1 MSNLTFKEVKM
12 NEDKSNFEPKD
23 STDLEEVKNMSE
35 SEDLESTDSSVS
47 SVEESET
54 IDASEHSETSERSKT
69 KIEAEVETETN
80 SETEDESATEAEEPE
95 AESDSETESETKESK
110 DKAEEANE
118 ANSAEDTKSESEEKA
133 SSKTEKKPKV
143 KTGKNR
149 FATFASLV
157 AVALSGTALYY
168 AYNHPTTSIFHSSN
182 SASNNAATF
191 AEGSISEIANSVS
204 KSVVSIITNTST
216 TGSFFTGQVSQAA
229 GTGFII
235 SSDGYIAT
243 NKHVVANATK
253 IGVILD
259 DGSTYEDVEL
269 IGTDP
274 INDFAIIKIKDAKD
288 LTPIKIGDSKT
299 TNIGQQVVAIG
310 NALGTYQNSVTSGI
324 ISGKGRSLT
333 ASDSSRTTYETLSDM
348 IQTDTAIN
356 GGNSGGPLVNAAGEV
371 IGINT
376 AYASQGNNVGFAIP
390 INSVKGIMAG
400 VLKDGKFERAVL
412 GVRYQTITPLIAKEK
427 KLDVT
432 AGAYVKGS
440 NNASAVIKGSAG
452 DKAGIKDGDI
462 ITAVNGTKIGTAGS
476 LGSLIG
482 EYAVGDTVKLE
493 VYRDKKYIELNV
505 KLEAYDADSAKVTT
519 NKKSDDDDDE

>member
-1 MSNLTFKEVKM
+1 M

-23 STDLEEVKNMSE
+23 STDLEEVKNISE
-35 SEDLESTDSSVS
+35 SEDLESTDSSVNP
-47 SVEESET
+47 VEESEAT
-54 IDASEHSETSERSKT
+54 DTSEHSEASERSKNEF
-69 KIEAEVETETN
+69 EADAETETN
-80 SETEDESATEAEEPE
+80 SETEDESEAEDKS
-95 AESDSETESETKESK
+95 ESKTESKDELETESKDEVETADQNNS
-110 DKAEEANE
+110 DDDAKAEE
-118 ANSAEDTKSESEEKA
+118 STESKN
-133 SSKTEKKPKV
+133 EKKSQT
-143 KTGKNR
+143 KTSKNR

-168 AYNHPTTSIFHSSN
+168 AYNRPTTSIFHSSN

-274 INDFAIIKIKDAKD
+274 INDFDIIKIKNVKD

-348 IQTDTAIN
+348 IQTDAAIN

-493 VYRDKKYIELNV
+493 VYRDKKYIQLEV

-519 NKKSDDDDDE
+519 NKKSDDDEE

>member
-1 MSNLTFKEVKM
+1 M

-23 STDLEEVKNMSE
+23 STDLEEIKNISE
-35 SEDLESTDSSVS
+35 SEGLESTDSSVS

-54 IDASEHSETSERSKT
+54 TDTSEQSEASEQSKTEIEDEVKTETDSETEG
-69 KIEAEVETETN
+69 E
-80 SETEDESATEAEEPE
+80 SETEDKSE
-95 AESDSETESETKESK
+95 SETESKDELEAESK
-110 DKAEEANE
+110 DEVETTDQN
-118 ANSAEDTKSESEEKA
+118 NSADDA
-133 SSKTEKKPKV
+133 KTEESTESKNEKKSQT

-168 AYNHPTTSIFHSSN
+168 AYNRPTTSIFHSNN

-229 GTGFII
+229 GTGFIL

-274 INDFAIIKIKDAKD
+274 INDFAIVKIKDVKD

-348 IQTDTAIN
+348 IQTDAAIN

-462 ITAVNGTKIGTAGS
+462 VTAVNGTKIGTAGS

-493 VYRDKKYIELNV
+493 VYRDKKYVQLEV

-519 NKKSDDDDDE
+519 NKKSDDDEE

>member
-1 MSNLTFKEVKM
+1 M

-23 STDLEEVKNMSE
+23 STDLEEVKNMPE

-54 IDASEHSETSERSKT
+54 TDTSEQPETSERSKNEF
-69 KIEAEVETETN
+69 EADAETETN
-80 SETEDESATEAEEPE
+80 SKAEDESEAEDKSE
-95 AESDSETESETKESK
+95 SETESKDELEAESK
-110 DKAEEANE
+110 DEVDTTDQNNSIDDEKAEE
-118 ANSAEDTKSESEEKA
+118 STESK
-133 SSKTEKKPKV
+133 KEKKSQI

-168 AYNHPTTSIFHSSN
+168 AYNRPTTSIFHSSN

-229 GTGFII
+229 GTGFIL

-274 INDFAIIKIKDAKD
+274 INDFAIIKIKDIKD

-348 IQTDTAIN
+348 IQTDAAIN

-493 VYRDKKYIELNV
+493 VYRDKKYVQLDV

-519 NKKSDDDDDE
+519 NKKSDDDEE

>member
-1 MSNLTFKEVKM
+1 M

-54 IDASEHSETSERSKT
+54 TDTSEQPETSERSKNEF
-69 KIEAEVETETN
+69 EADAETETN
-80 SETEDESATEAEEPE
+80 SEVEDESEAEDKS
-95 AESDSETESETKESK
+95 ESKTEYKDELETESKDEVETADQNNSDDDAKAEDSTESK
-110 DKAEEANE
+110 NE
-118 ANSAEDTKSESEEKA
+118 KK
-133 SSKTEKKPKV
+133 SKT

-274 INDFAIIKIKDAKD
+274 INDFAIVKIKDVKN

-348 IQTDTAIN
+348 IQTDAAIN

-493 VYRDKKYIELNV
+493 VYRDKKYIELEV

-519 NKKSDDDDDE
+519 NKKSDDDEE

>member
-1 MSNLTFKEVKM
+1 M

-23 STDLEEVKNMSE
+23 STDLEEVKNISE
-35 SEDLESTDSSVS
+35 SEDLESTDSSVNP
-47 SVEESET
+47 VEESKAT
-54 IDASEHSETSERSKT
+54 DTSEHSEASERSKNET
-69 KIEAEVETETN
+69 EVETETD
-80 SETEDESATEAEEPE
+80 SETEDESETEDKSE
-95 AESDSETESETKESK
+95 SETESKDELEAESK
-110 DKAEEANE
+110 DEVENTDQNDSTDNVKAEE
-118 ANSAEDTKSESEEKA
+118 STESKN
-133 SSKTEKKPKV
+133 EKKSQA

-168 AYNHPTTSIFHSSN
+168 AYNRPTTSIFHSSN

-229 GTGFII
+229 GTGFIL

-274 INDFAIIKIKDAKD
+274 INDFAIVKIKDVKD

-348 IQTDTAIN
+348 IQTDAAIN

-493 VYRDKKYIELNV
+493 VYRDKKYVQLDV

-519 NKKSDDDDDE
+519 NKKSDDDEE

>member
-1 MSNLTFKEVKM
+1 M

-23 STDLEEVKNMSE
+23 STDLEEVKNISE
-35 SEDLESTDSSVS
+35 SEDLESTDSSVNP
-47 SVEESET
+47 VEESEAT
-54 IDASEHSETSERSKT
+54 DTSEHSEASERSKNEF
-69 KIEAEVETETN
+69 EADAETETN
-80 SETEDESATEAEEPE
+80 SETEDESEAEDKS
-95 AESDSETESETKESK
+95 ESKTESKDELETESKDEVETADQNNS
-110 DKAEEANE
+110 DDDAKAEE
-118 ANSAEDTKSESEEKA
+118 STESKN
-133 SSKTEKKPKV
+133 EKKSQT
-143 KTGKNR
+143 KTSKNR

-168 AYNHPTTSIFHSSN
+168 AYNRPTTSIFHSSN

-229 GTGFII
+229 GTGFIL

-274 INDFAIIKIKDAKD
+274 INDFAIIKIKDVKD

-348 IQTDTAIN
+348 IQTDAAIN

-493 VYRDKKYIELNV
+493 VYRDKKYIQLEV

-519 NKKSDDDDDE
+519 NKKSDDDEE

>member
-1 MSNLTFKEVKM
+1 M
-12 NEDKSNFEPKD
+12 NEDKSNFEPKG
-23 STDLEEVKNMSE
+23 STDLEEVKNMPE

-54 IDASEHSETSERSKT
+54 TDTSEQPETSERSKNEF
-69 KIEAEVETETN
+69 EADAETETN
-80 SETEDESATEAEEPE
+80 SEAEDESEAEDKS
-95 AESDSETESETKESK
+95 ESKTESKDELETESK
-110 DKAEEANE
+110 DEVDTTDQNNSIDDEKAEE
-118 ANSAEDTKSESEEKA
+118 STESK
-133 SSKTEKKPKV
+133 KEKKSQI

-168 AYNHPTTSIFHSSN
+168 AYNRPTTSIFHSSN

-274 INDFAIIKIKDAKD
+274 INDFAIIKIKDVKD

-348 IQTDTAIN
+348 IQTDAAIN

-493 VYRDKKYIELNV
+493 VHRDKKYIELQV

-519 NKKSDDDDDE
+519 NKKSDDDEE

>member
-1 MSNLTFKEVKM
+1 M

-23 STDLEEVKNMSE
+23 STDLEEVKNISE
-35 SEDLESTDSSVS
+35 SEDLESTDSSVNP
-47 SVEESET
+47 VEESEAT
-54 IDASEHSETSERSKT
+54 DTSEHSEASERSKNET
-69 KIEAEVETETN
+69 EVEVETETD
-80 SETEDESATEAEEPE
+80 SETEDESETEDKSE
-95 AESDSETESETKESK
+95 SETESKDELEAESK
-110 DKAEEANE
+110 DEVENTDQNDSTDNVKAEE
-118 ANSAEDTKSESEEKA
+118 STESKN
-133 SSKTEKKPKV
+133 EKKSQA

-168 AYNHPTTSIFHSSN
+168 AYNRPTTSIFHSSN

-274 INDFAIIKIKDAKD
+274 INDFAIIKIKDVKN

-348 IQTDTAIN
+348 IQTDAAIN

-493 VYRDKKYIELNV
+493 VYRDKKYIELQV

-519 NKKSDDDDDE
+519 NKKSDDDEE

>member
-1 MSNLTFKEVKM
+1 M

-23 STDLEEVKNMSE
+23 STDLEEVKNISE
-35 SEDLESTDSSVS
+35 SEDLESTDSSVNP
-47 SVEESET
+47 VEESEAT
-54 IDASEHSETSERSKT
+54 DTSEHSEASERSKNET
-69 KIEAEVETETN
+69 EVEVETETD
-80 SETEDESATEAEEPE
+80 SETEDESETEDKSE
-95 AESDSETESETKESK
+95 SETESKDELEAESK
-110 DKAEEANE
+110 DEVENTDQNDSTDNVKAEEF
-118 ANSAEDTKSESEEKA
+118 TESKN
-133 SSKTEKKPKV
+133 EKKSQAKP
-143 KTGKNR
+143 GKNR

-168 AYNHPTTSIFHSSN
+168 AYNRPTTSIFHNSN

-229 GTGFII
+229 GTGFIL

-274 INDFAIIKIKDAKD
+274 INDFAIIKIKDVKD

-348 IQTDTAIN
+348 IQTDAAIN

-493 VYRDKKYIELNV
+493 VYRDKKYVELEV

-519 NKKSDDDDDE
+519 NKKSDDDEE

>member
-1 MSNLTFKEVKM
+1 M

-23 STDLEEVKNMSE
+23 STDIKEVKNISE
-35 SEDLESTDSSVS
+35 PEDLESTDSSVNP
-47 SVEESET
+47 VEESEAT
-54 IDASEHSETSERSKT
+54 DTSEHSEASERSKT
-69 KIEAEVETETN
+69 EIEDEVKTETDSETEGE
-80 SETEDESATEAEEPE
+80 SETEDKSE
-95 AESDSETESETKESK
+95 SETESKDELEAESK
-110 DKAEEANE
+110 DEVETTDQN
-118 ANSAEDTKSESEEKA
+118 NSADDA
-133 SSKTEKKPKV
+133 KTEESTESKNEKKSQT

-168 AYNHPTTSIFHSSN
+168 AYNRPTTSIFHSSN

-229 GTGFII
+229 GTGFIL

-274 INDFAIIKIKDAKD
+274 INDFAIIKIKDVKD

-348 IQTDTAIN
+348 IQTDAAIN

-519 NKKSDDDDDE
+519 NKKSDDDEE

>member
-23 STDLEEVKNMSE
+23 STELEEVKKVSE

-47 SVEESET
+47 SVDESET
-54 IDASEHSETSERSKT
+54 TDTSEQSETSERSKNE
-69 KIEAEVETETN
+69 IETEVETEAKST
-80 SETEDESATEAEEPE
+80 AKAEEPE
-95 AESDSETESETKESK
+95 AESDSEAESETKESK
-110 DKAEEANE
+110 DESEEANE
-118 ANSAEDTKSESEEKA
+118 ANSTEDTESESEEK
-133 SSKTEKKPKV
+133 STSKTEKKPKI
-143 KTGKNR
+143 KTGKNH
-149 FATFASLV
+149 FATFASLL

-168 AYNHPTTSIFHSSN
+168 AYNRPTTSIFHSNN

-274 INDFAIIKIKDAKD
+274 INDFAIIKIKDVKD

-348 IQTDTAIN
+348 IQTDAAIN

-462 ITAVNGTKIGTAGS
+462 ITAVNDTKIGTAGS

-493 VYRDKKYIELNV
+493 VYRDKKYIQLEI
-505 KLEAYDADSAKVTT
+505 KLEAYDADSAKITT
-519 NKKSDDDDDE
+519 NKKSDDDEE

>member
-35 SEDLESTDSSVS
+35 SEDLKSTDSSVS

-54 IDASEHSETSERSKT
+54 TDTSEQSETSEQSKNEFEADAETESKT
-69 KIEAEVETETN
+69 EDDSEAEDK
-80 SETEDESATEAEEPE
+80 SE
-95 AESDSETESETKESK
+95 SETESKDELEAESK
-110 DKAEEANE
+110 DEVDTTDQNNSIDDEKAEE
-118 ANSAEDTKSESEEKA
+118 STESK
-133 SSKTEKKPKV
+133 KEKKSQI

-168 AYNHPTTSIFHSSN
+168 AYNRPTTSIFHSSN

-274 INDFAIIKIKDAKD
+274 INDFAIIKIKDVKD

-348 IQTDTAIN
+348 IQTDAAIN

-493 VYRDKKYIELNV
+493 VYRDKKYVQLDV

-519 NKKSDDDDDE
+519 NKKSDDDEE

>member
-35 SEDLESTDSSVS
+35 SEDLKSTDSSIS
-47 SVEESET
+47 SVKEADITDNSEQ
-54 IDASEHSETSERSKT
+54 SEVSEQTKT
-69 KIEAEVETETN
+69 EVEADTETD
-80 SETEDESATEAEEPE
+80 SEAEDESETEAEEPE

-110 DKAEEANE
+110 DETEEAAE
-118 ANSAEDTKSESEEKA
+118 ANSTEDTESEPEEK
-133 SSKTEKKPKV
+133 STSKTDKKPKV

-168 AYNHPTTSIFHSSN
+168 AYDRPNTSIFHSSN

-229 GTGFII
+229 GTGFIL

-274 INDFAIIKIKDAKD
+274 INDFAIIKIKDVKD

-299 TNIGQQVVAIG
+299 TNIGQQVIAIG

-348 IQTDTAIN
+348 IQTDAAIN

-440 NNASAVIKGSAG
+440 NNVSAVIKGSAG

-462 ITAVNGTKIGTAGS
+462 ITAVNDTKIGTTGS

-519 NKKSDDDDDE
+519 NKKSNDDEE

>member
-12 NEDKSNFEPKD
+12 NEDKNKFEPKD
-23 STDLEEVKNMSE
+23 STDLKEVKNISE

-47 SVEESET
+47 SVEESEAT
-54 IDASEHSETSERSKT
+54 DDSEQSETSERSKNEVEV
-69 KIEAEVETETN
+69 EAETD
-80 SETEDESATEAEEPE
+80 SEAEDESEAEDKSE
-95 AESDSETESETKESK
+95 SETESKDELEAESK
-110 DKAEEANE
+110 DEAEEANE
-118 ANSAEDTKSESEEKA
+118 ANSAEDTESESEEK
-133 SSKTEKKPKV
+133 STSKTEKKPKI
-143 KTGKNR
+143 KTSKNR

-168 AYNHPTTSIFHSSN
+168 AYNRPTTSIFHSNN

-229 GTGFII
+229 GTGFIL

-274 INDFAIIKIKDAKD
+274 INDFAIIKIKDVKD

-348 IQTDTAIN
+348 IQTDAAIN
-356 GGNSGGPLVNAAGEV
+356 GGNSGGPLINAAGEV

-462 ITAVNGTKIGTAGS
+462 VTAVNGTKIGTAGS

-493 VYRDKKYIELNV
+493 VYRDKKYVQLEV

-519 NKKSDDDDDE
+519 NKKSDDDEE

>member
-1 MSNLTFKEVKM
+1 M

-23 STDLEEVKNMSE
+23 STDLEEVKNISE
-35 SEDLESTDSSVS
+35 SEDLESTDSSVNP
-47 SVEESET
+47 VEESEAT
-54 IDASEHSETSERSKT
+54 DTSEHSEASERSKNET
-69 KIEAEVETETN
+69 EVEVETETD
-80 SETEDESATEAEEPE
+80 SETEDKSE
-95 AESDSETESETKESK
+95 SETESKDELEAESK
-110 DKAEEANE
+110 DEVENTDQNNSIDDEKAEESTE
-118 ANSAEDTKSESEEKA
+118 SKKEKNSQI
-133 SSKTEKKPKV
+133 

-168 AYNHPTTSIFHSSN
+168 AYNRPTTSIFHSSN

-229 GTGFII
+229 GTGFIL

-274 INDFAIIKIKDAKD
+274 INDFAIVKIKDVKN

-348 IQTDTAIN
+348 IQTDAAIN

-493 VYRDKKYIELNV
+493 VYRDKKYVQLDV

-519 NKKSDDDDDE
+519 NKKSDDDEE

>member
-1 MSNLTFKEVKM
+1 M
-12 NEDKSNFEPKD
+12 NEDKSNFEPKN
-23 STDLEEVKNMSE
+23 STELEEVKNISE
-35 SEDLESTDSSVS
+35 SEDLESTDSSVNP
-47 SVEESET
+47 VEESEAT
-54 IDASEHSETSERSKT
+54 DTSEHSEASERSKNET
-69 KIEAEVETETN
+69 EVEVETETD
-80 SETEDESATEAEEPE
+80 SETEDESETEDRSE
-95 AESDSETESETKESK
+95 SETESKDELEVKSK
-110 DKAEEANE
+110 DEVETADQNNSANDVKAEE
-118 ANSAEDTKSESEEKA
+118 STESKN
-133 SSKTEKKPKV
+133 EKKSQT

-168 AYNHPTTSIFHSSN
+168 AYNRPATSIFHSNN

-229 GTGFII
+229 GTGFIL

-274 INDFAIIKIKDAKD
+274 INDFAIVKIKDVKN

-348 IQTDTAIN
+348 VQTDAAIN

-493 VYRDKKYIELNV
+493 VYRDKKYVQLDV

-519 NKKSDDDDDE
+519 NKKSDDDEE

>member
-1 MSNLTFKEVKM
+1 M

-54 IDASEHSETSERSKT
+54 TDTSEQSETSERSKNEFEADAET
-69 KIEAEVETETN
+69 ESKTEDDSEAEDK
-80 SETEDESATEAEEPE
+80 SE
-95 AESDSETESETKESK
+95 SETESKDELEAESK
-110 DKAEEANE
+110 DEVDTTDQNNSIDDEKAEE
-118 ANSAEDTKSESEEKA
+118 STESK
-133 SSKTEKKPKV
+133 KEKKSQI

-168 AYNHPTTSIFHSSN
+168 AYNRPTTSIFHSSN

-274 INDFAIIKIKDAKD
+274 INDFAIIKIKDVKD

-348 IQTDTAIN
+348 IQTDAAIN

-493 VYRDKKYIELNV
+493 VYRDKKYVQLDV

-519 NKKSDDDDDE
+519 NKKSDDDEE

>member
-1 MSNLTFKEVKM
+1 M

-54 IDASEHSETSERSKT
+54 TDTSEQSETSEQSKNEFEADAETESKT
-69 KIEAEVETETN
+69 EDNSEAEDK
-80 SETEDESATEAEEPE
+80 SE
-95 AESDSETESETKESK
+95 SETESKDELEAESK
-110 DKAEEANE
+110 DEVDTTDQNNSIDDEKAEE
-118 ANSAEDTKSESEEKA
+118 STESK
-133 SSKTEKKPKV
+133 KEKKSQI

-168 AYNHPTTSIFHSSN
+168 AYNRPTTSIFHSSN

-229 GTGFII
+229 GTGFIL

-274 INDFAIIKIKDAKD
+274 INDFAIIKIKDIKD

-348 IQTDTAIN
+348 IQTDAAIN

-519 NKKSDDDDDE
+519 NKKSDDDDE

>member
-1 MSNLTFKEVKM
+1 M

-54 IDASEHSETSERSKT
+54 TDTSEQPETSEQTKT
-69 KIEAEVETETN
+69 EVETEAD
-80 SETEDESATEAEEPE
+80 SETDDESTAEAEE
-95 AESDSETESETKESK
+95 SETESDSKTEPETKESK
-110 DKAEEANE
+110 DESEEANE
-118 ANSAEDTKSESEEKA
+118 ANSAEDTESESEEK
-133 SSKTEKKPKV
+133 STSKTEKKPKI
-143 KTGKNR
+143 KTSKNR
-149 FATFASLV
+149 FATFASLL

-168 AYNHPTTSIFHSSN
+168 AYNRPTTSIFHSSN

-274 INDFAIIKIKDAKD
+274 INDFAIIKIKDVKD

-348 IQTDTAIN
+348 IQTDAAIN

-440 NNASAVIKGSAG
+440 NNVSAVIKGSAG

-462 ITAVNGTKIGTAGS
+462 ITAVNDTKIGTAGS

-493 VYRDKKYIELNV
+493 VYRDKKYIQLEI
-505 KLEAYDADSAKVTT
+505 KLEAYDTDSAKVTI
-519 NKKSDDDDDE
+519 NKKSDDDEE

>member
-1 MSNLTFKEVKM
+1 M

-23 STDLEEVKNMSE
+23 STDLEEVKNISE

-54 IDASEHSETSERSKT
+54 TDTSEQSKNET
-69 KIEAEVETETN
+69 EVEVETETD
-80 SETEDESATEAEEPE
+80 SETEDESEAEDKS
-95 AESDSETESETKESK
+95 ESKTESK
-110 DKAEEANE
+110 DELEVESKDEVETADQNNSANDVKAEE
-118 ANSAEDTKSESEEKA
+118 STESKN
-133 SSKTEKKPKV
+133 EKKSQT

-168 AYNHPTTSIFHSSN
+168 AYNRPTTSIFHNSN

-229 GTGFII
+229 GTGFIL

-274 INDFAIIKIKDAKD
+274 INDFAIIKIKDVKD

-348 IQTDTAIN
+348 IQTDAAIN

-390 INSVKGIMAG
+390 INSVKGIMTG

-493 VYRDKKYIELNV
+493 VYRDKKYVQLDV
-505 KLEAYDADSAKVTT
+505 KLEAYDANSAKVTT
-519 NKKSDDDDDE
+519 NKKSDDEE

>member
-1 MSNLTFKEVKM
+1 M

-23 STDLEEVKNMSE
+23 STDLEEIKNISE
-35 SEDLESTDSSVS
+35 SEGLESTDSSVS

-54 IDASEHSETSERSKT
+54 TDTSEQSEASEQSKTEIEDEVKTETDSETEG
-69 KIEAEVETETN
+69 E
-80 SETEDESATEAEEPE
+80 SETEDKSE
-95 AESDSETESETKESK
+95 SETESKDELEAESK
-110 DKAEEANE
+110 DEVETTDQN
-118 ANSAEDTKSESEEKA
+118 NSADDA
-133 SSKTEKKPKV
+133 KTEESTESKNEKKSQT

-168 AYNHPTTSIFHSSN
+168 AYNRPTTSIFHSNN

-229 GTGFII
+229 GTGFIL

-274 INDFAIIKIKDAKD
+274 INDFAIVKIKDVKD

-348 IQTDTAIN
+348 IQTDAAIN

-440 NNASAVIKGSAG
+440 NNASAVIKSSAG

-519 NKKSDDDDDE
+519 NKKSDDDEE

>member
-1 MSNLTFKEVKM
+1 M

-23 STDLEEVKNMSE
+23 STDLEEVKNISR
-35 SEDLESTDSSVS
+35 SDDLESTDSSVS
-47 SVEESET
+47 SVEESEAT
-54 IDASEHSETSERSKT
+54 DDLEQSETSERSKNE
-69 KIEAEVETETN
+69 IEVEAKTETD
-80 SETEDESATEAEEPE
+80 SETENESAAEAEEPE

-110 DKAEEANE
+110 DEAEEANE
-118 ANSAEDTKSESEEKA
+118 ANSAEDTESESEEK
-133 SSKTEKKPKV
+133 STSKTEKKPKI
-143 KTGKNR
+143 KTGKNH
-149 FATFASLV
+149 FATFASLL

-168 AYNHPTTSIFHSSN
+168 AYNRPTTSIFHSSN

-229 GTGFII
+229 GTGFIL

-274 INDFAIIKIKDAKD
+274 INDFAIIKIKDVKD

-348 IQTDTAIN
+348 IQTDAAIN

-493 VYRDKKYIELNV
+493 VYRDKKYIQLEV

-519 NKKSDDDDDE
+519 NKKSDDDEE

>member
-1 MSNLTFKEVKM
+1 M

-23 STDLEEVKNMSE
+23 STDLEEVKNISE
-35 SEDLESTDSSVS
+35 SEDLESTDSSVNP
-47 SVEESET
+47 VEESET
-54 IDASEHSETSERSKT
+54 TDTSEHSEASERSKNET
-69 KIEAEVETETN
+69 EVEVETETD
-80 SETEDESATEAEEPE
+80 SETEDESETEDKSE
-95 AESDSETESETKESK
+95 SETESKDELEAESK
-110 DKAEEANE
+110 DEVENTDQNDSTDNVKAEEF
-118 ANSAEDTKSESEEKA
+118 TESKN
-133 SSKTEKKPKV
+133 EKKSQAKP
-143 KTGKNR
+143 GKNR

-168 AYNHPTTSIFHSSN
+168 AYNRPTTSIFHNSN

-229 GTGFII
+229 GTGFIL

-274 INDFAIIKIKDAKD
+274 INDFAIVKIKDVKN

-348 IQTDTAIN
+348 IQTDAAIN

-493 VYRDKKYIELNV
+493 VYRDKKYIELDV

-519 NKKSDDDDDE
+519 NKKSDDDEE

>member
-1 MSNLTFKEVKM
+1 M

-23 STDLEEVKNMSE
+23 STDLEEVKNISG
-35 SEDLESTDSSVS
+35 SDDLEPTDSSMN
-47 SVEESET
+47 SVEESEAT
-54 IDASEHSETSERSKT
+54 DDSEQSETSERFKNE
-69 KIEAEVETETN
+69 IEAGVETEAD
-80 SETEDESATEAEEPE
+80 SETEDESETEDKSE
-95 AESDSETESETKESK
+95 SETESKDELETESK
-110 DKAEEANE
+110 DEVENTDQNDSTDNEKAEE
-118 ANSAEDTKSESEEKA
+118 STESKN
-133 SSKTEKKPKV
+133 EKKSQT

-149 FATFASLV
+149 FAAFASLV

-168 AYNHPTTSIFHSSN
+168 AYNRPTTSIFHSSN

-229 GTGFII
+229 GTGFIL

-274 INDFAIIKIKDAKD
+274 INDFAIVKIKDVKD

-348 IQTDTAIN
+348 IQTDAAIN

-493 VYRDKKYIELNV
+493 VYRDKKYVQLDV

-519 NKKSDDDDDE
+519 NKKSDDDEE

>member
-1 MSNLTFKEVKM
+1 M

-54 IDASEHSETSERSKT
+54 TDTSEQSETSEQSKNEFEADAETESKT
-69 KIEAEVETETN
+69 EDDSEAEDK
-80 SETEDESATEAEEPE
+80 SE
-95 AESDSETESETKESK
+95 SETESKDELEAESK
-110 DKAEEANE
+110 DEVDTTDQNNSIDDEKAEE
-118 ANSAEDTKSESEEKA
+118 STESK
-133 SSKTEKKPKV
+133 KEKKSQI

-168 AYNHPTTSIFHSSN
+168 AYNRPTTSIFHSSN

-229 GTGFII
+229 GTGFIL

-253 IGVILD
+253 ISVILD

-274 INDFAIIKIKDAKD
+274 INDFAIIKIKDIKD
-288 LTPIKIGDSKT
+288 LTPIKISDSKT

-348 IQTDTAIN
+348 IQTDAAIN

-493 VYRDKKYIELNV
+493 VYRDKKYVQLDV

-519 NKKSDDDDDE
+519 NKKSDDDEE

>member
-1 MSNLTFKEVKM
+1 M

-23 STDLEEVKNMSE
+23 STDLEEVKNMPE

-54 IDASEHSETSERSKT
+54 TDTSEQPETSERSKNEF
-69 KIEAEVETETN
+69 EANAKTETN
-80 SETEDESATEAEEPE
+80 SEAEDESEAEDKSE
-95 AESDSETESETKESK
+95 SETESKDELEAESK
-110 DKAEEANE
+110 DEVDTTDQNNSIDDEKAEESTE
-118 ANSAEDTKSESEEKA
+118 SKKEKNSQI
-133 SSKTEKKPKV
+133 

-168 AYNHPTTSIFHSSN
+168 AYNRPTTSIFHSSN

-229 GTGFII
+229 GTGFIL

-274 INDFAIIKIKDAKD
+274 INDFAIIKIKDIKD

-348 IQTDTAIN
+348 IQTDAAIN

-493 VYRDKKYIELNV
+493 VYRDKKYVQLDV

-519 NKKSDDDDDE
+519 NKKSDDDEE

>member
-1 MSNLTFKEVKM
+1 M

-23 STDLEEVKNMSE
+23 STDIEEVKNISE
-35 SEDLESTDSSVS
+35 PEDLESTDSSVNP
-47 SVEESET
+47 VEESEAT
-54 IDASEHSETSERSKT
+54 DTSEHSEASERSKT
-69 KIEAEVETETN
+69 EIEDEVKTETESKTEDDSEAEDK
-80 SETEDESATEAEEPE
+80 SE
-95 AESDSETESETKESK
+95 SETESKDELETESK
-110 DKAEEANE
+110 DEVENTDQNNSIEDAKAEE
-118 ANSAEDTKSESEEKA
+118 STESKN
-133 SSKTEKKPKV
+133 EKKSQT

-168 AYNHPTTSIFHSSN
+168 AYNRPTTSIFHSSN

-229 GTGFII
+229 GTGFIL

-274 INDFAIIKIKDAKD
+274 INDFAIVKIKDVKN

-348 IQTDTAIN
+348 IQTDAAIN

-493 VYRDKKYIELNV
+493 VYRDKKYVQLDV

-519 NKKSDDDDDE
+519 NKKSDDDEE

>member
-1 MSNLTFKEVKM
+1 M

-23 STDLEEVKNMSE
+23 STELEEVKNVSE
-35 SEDLESTDSSVS
+35 SEDLESTDSSVNP
-47 SVEESET
+47 VEESET
-54 IDASEHSETSERSKT
+54 TNTSEQSEISEQT
-69 KIEAEVETETN
+69 KAEAE
-80 SETEDESATEAEEPE
+80 DDTEAESKTEAKEYKAE
-95 AESDSETESETKESK
+95 AEDETKESE
-110 DKAEEANE
+110 DEAESVNE
-118 ANSAEDTKSESEEKA
+118 ANSTEDTESESEEKA

-168 AYNHPTTSIFHSSN
+168 DYNRPTTSIFHSSN

-229 GTGFII
+229 GTGFIL

-274 INDFAIIKIKDAKD
+274 INDFAIVKIKDVKD

-348 IQTDTAIN
+348 IQTDAAIN

-493 VYRDKKYIELNV
+493 VYRDKKYVQLDV

-519 NKKSDDDDDE
+519 NKKSDDDEE

>member
-1 MSNLTFKEVKM
+1 M

-54 IDASEHSETSERSKT
+54 TDTSEQSETSEQSKNEFEADAETESKT
-69 KIEAEVETETN
+69 EDDSEAEDK
-80 SETEDESATEAEEPE
+80 SE
-95 AESDSETESETKESK
+95 SETESKDELEAESK
-110 DKAEEANE
+110 DEVDTTDQNNSIDDEKAEE
-118 ANSAEDTKSESEEKA
+118 STESK
-133 SSKTEKKPKV
+133 KEKKSQI

-168 AYNHPTTSIFHSSN
+168 AYNRPTTSIFHSSN

-229 GTGFII
+229 GTGFIL

-274 INDFAIIKIKDAKD
+274 INDFAIIKIKDVKD

-348 IQTDTAIN
+348 IQTDAAIN

-493 VYRDKKYIELNV
+493 VYRDKKYIQLEV

-519 NKKSDDDDDE
+519 NKKSDDDEE

>member
-1 MSNLTFKEVKM
+1 M

-54 IDASEHSETSERSKT
+54 TDTSEQSETSEQSKNE
-69 KIEAEVETETN
+69 IEAEIEAETD
-80 SETEDESATEAEEPE
+80 SETEDKTEIEDKSE
-95 AESDSETESETKESK
+95 SETESKDELEVESK
-110 DKAEEANE
+110 DEVETTDQNNSIDDAKAEESTESKNE
-118 ANSAEDTKSESEEKA
+118 KK
-133 SSKTEKKPKV
+133 SKT
-143 KTGKNR
+143 KTGKNH
-149 FATFASLV
+149 FATFASLL

-168 AYNHPTTSIFHSSN
+168 AYNRPTNSFFHSSN

-274 INDFAIIKIKDAKD
+274 INDFAIIKIKDVKD

-348 IQTDTAIN
+348 IQTDAAIN

-440 NNASAVIKGSAG
+440 NNVSAVIKGSAG

-462 ITAVNGTKIGTAGS
+462 ITAVNDTKIGTAGS

-493 VYRDKKYIELNV
+493 VYRDKKYIQLEI
-505 KLEAYDADSAKVTT
+505 KLEAYDTDSAKVTI
-519 NKKSDDDDDE
+519 NKKSDDDEE

>member
-1 MSNLTFKEVKM
+1 M

-23 STDLEEVKNMSE
+23 STDLEEVKNMPE

-54 IDASEHSETSERSKT
+54 TGTSEQPETSERSKNEF
-69 KIEAEVETETN
+69 EADAETETN
-80 SETEDESATEAEEPE
+80 SETEDESEAEDKS
-95 AESDSETESETKESK
+95 ESKTESKDELETESKDEVETADQNNS
-110 DKAEEANE
+110 DDDAKAEESTESKNE
-118 ANSAEDTKSESEEKA
+118 KK
-133 SSKTEKKPKV
+133 SKT

-168 AYNHPTTSIFHSSN
+168 TYNRPTTSIFHSNN

-274 INDFAIIKIKDAKD
+274 INDFAIIKIKDVKD

-348 IQTDTAIN
+348 IQTDAAIN

-493 VYRDKKYIELNV
+493 VYRDKKYVQLDV

-519 NKKSDDDDDE
+519 NKKSDDEE

>member
-1 MSNLTFKEVKM
+1 M

-35 SEDLESTDSSVS
+35 SEDLESTNSSVS

-54 IDASEHSETSERSKT
+54 IDTSEQSKTSERSKNEF
-69 KIEAEVETETN
+69 EADTETE
-80 SETEDESATEAEEPE
+80 SKTEDESEAEDKSE
-95 AESDSETESETKESK
+95 SETESKNELEAESK
-110 DKAEEANE
+110 DEVETADQNNSDDDAKAEESTESKNE
-118 ANSAEDTKSESEEKA
+118 KK
-133 SSKTEKKPKV
+133 SKT
-143 KTGKNR
+143 KTGKNH
-149 FATFASLV
+149 FATFASLL

-168 AYNHPTTSIFHSSN
+168 AYNRPTTSIFHSSN

-274 INDFAIIKIKDAKD
+274 INDFAIIKIKDVKD

-348 IQTDTAIN
+348 IQTDAAIN

-493 VYRDKKYIELNV
+493 VYRDKKYVQLDV

-519 NKKSDDDDDE
+519 NKKSDDDEE

>member
-1 MSNLTFKEVKM
+1 M

-23 STDLEEVKNMSE
+23 STDLEEVKNMPE
-35 SEDLESTDSSVS
+35 SEDLESTDSSVNP
-47 SVEESET
+47 VEESEAT
-54 IDASEHSETSERSKT
+54 DTSEHSEASERSKNET
-69 KIEAEVETETN
+69 EVEVETETD
-80 SETEDESATEAEEPE
+80 SETEDESETEDKSESKTEPKDE
-95 AESDSETESETKESK
+95 LETESKDEVETADQNNS
-110 DKAEEANE
+110 DDDAKAEE
-118 ANSAEDTKSESEEKA
+118 STESKN
-133 SSKTEKKPKV
+133 EKKPKT

-168 AYNHPTTSIFHSSN
+168 AYNRPTTSIFHSSN

-229 GTGFII
+229 GTGFIL

-274 INDFAIIKIKDAKD
+274 INDFAIVKIKDVKD

-348 IQTDTAIN
+348 IQTDAAIN

-493 VYRDKKYIELNV
+493 VYRDKKYVQLDV

-519 NKKSDDDDDE
+519 NKKSDDDEE

>member
-1 MSNLTFKEVKM
+1 M

-23 STDLEEVKNMSE
+23 STELEEVKNISE
-35 SEDLESTDSSVS
+35 SEDLESTDSSVNP
-47 SVEESET
+47 VEESEAT
-54 IDASEHSETSERSKT
+54 DTSEHSEASERSKNET
-69 KIEAEVETETN
+69 EVEVETETD
-80 SETEDESATEAEEPE
+80 SETEDESETEDKSE
-95 AESDSETESETKESK
+95 SETESKDELEAESK
-110 DKAEEANE
+110 DEVENTDQNNSIEDAKAEE
-118 ANSAEDTKSESEEKA
+118 SMESKN
-133 SSKTEKKPKV
+133 EKKSQT

-168 AYNHPTTSIFHSSN
+168 AYNRPTTSIFHSSN

-274 INDFAIIKIKDAKD
+274 INDFAIIKIKDVKD

-348 IQTDTAIN
+348 IQTDAAIN

-440 NNASAVIKGSAG
+440 NNASAVIKDSAG

-493 VYRDKKYIELNV
+493 VYRDKKYVQLDV

-519 NKKSDDDDDE
+519 NKKSDDDEE

>member
-1 MSNLTFKEVKM
+1 M

-23 STDLEEVKNMSE
+23 STDIEEVKNISE

-47 SVEESET
+47 SIEESET
-54 IDASEHSETSERSKT
+54 TDTSEHSEASERSKNET
-69 KIEAEVETETN
+69 EVEVETETD
-80 SETEDESATEAEEPE
+80 SETEDESETEDKSE
-95 AESDSETESETKESK
+95 SETESKDELEAESK
-110 DKAEEANE
+110 DEVENTDQNDSTDNVKAEEF
-118 ANSAEDTKSESEEKA
+118 TESKN
-133 SSKTEKKPKV
+133 EKKSQAKP
-143 KTGKNR
+143 GKNR

-168 AYNHPTTSIFHSSN
+168 AYNRPTTSIFHNSN

-229 GTGFII
+229 GTGFIL

-274 INDFAIIKIKDAKD
+274 INDFAIVKIKDVKD

-348 IQTDTAIN
+348 IQTDAAIN

-493 VYRDKKYIELNV
+493 VYRDKKYIQLDV

-519 NKKSDDDDDE
+519 NKKSDDDEE

>member
-35 SEDLESTDSSVS
+35 SEDLKSTDSSIS
-47 SVEESET
+47 SVKEADITDNSEQ
-54 IDASEHSETSERSKT
+54 SEVSEQTKT
-69 KIEAEVETETN
+69 EVEADTETD
-80 SETEDESATEAEEPE
+80 SEAEDESETEAEEPE
-95 AESDSETESETKESK
+95 AESDSESDAKESEDESEK
-110 DKAEEANE
+110 ANE
-118 ANSAEDTKSESEEKA
+118 ANSAEDTESESEEK
-133 SSKTEKKPKV
+133 STSKTEKKPKI
-143 KTGKNR
+143 KTGKNH
-149 FATFASLV
+149 FATFASLL
-157 AVALSGTALYY
+157 AVALSGAALYY
-168 AYNHPTTSIFHSSN
+168 TYNRPTTSIFHSSN

-274 INDFAIIKIKDAKD
+274 INDFAIIKIKDVKD

-348 IQTDTAIN
+348 IQTDAAIN

-519 NKKSDDDDDE
+519 NKKSDDDEE

>member
-1 MSNLTFKEVKM
+1 M

-23 STDLEEVKNMSE
+23 SNELEEVKNISG

-47 SVEESET
+47 SVEETETTDDSEQ
-54 IDASEHSETSERSKT
+54 SETSERSKNE
-69 KIEAEVETETN
+69 IEVETEDD
-80 SETEDESATEAEEPE
+80 SETDDESEAKAEEPE
-95 AESDSETESETKESK
+95 AESETKESEDESEK
-110 DKAEEANE
+110 ANE
-118 ANSAEDTKSESEEKA
+118 ANSAEDTESESEEK
-133 SSKTEKKPKV
+133 STSKTETKPKV

-168 AYNHPTTSIFHSSN
+168 AYNRPTTSIFHSSN

-216 TGSFFTGQVSQAA
+216 TGSFFTSQVSQAA
-229 GTGFII
+229 GTGFIL

-274 INDFAIIKIKDAKD
+274 INDFAIIKIKDVKD

-348 IQTDTAIN
+348 IQTDAAIN

-493 VYRDKKYIELNV
+493 VYRDKKYIQLEV

-519 NKKSDDDDDE
+519 NKKSDDDEE

>member
-1 MSNLTFKEVKM
+1 M

-23 STDLEEVKNMSE
+23 STELEEVKNISE
-35 SEDLESTDSSVS
+35 SEDLESTDSSVNP
-47 SVEESET
+47 VEESEAT
-54 IDASEHSETSERSKT
+54 DTSEHSEASERSKNET
-69 KIEAEVETETN
+69 EVEVETETD
-80 SETEDESATEAEEPE
+80 SETEDESETEDKSE
-95 AESDSETESETKESK
+95 SETESKDELEAESK
-110 DKAEEANE
+110 DEVENTDQNDSTDNVKAEE
-118 ANSAEDTKSESEEKA
+118 STESKN
-133 SSKTEKKPKV
+133 EKKSQA

-168 AYNHPTTSIFHSSN
+168 AYNRPTTSIFHSNN

-229 GTGFII
+229 GTGFIL

-274 INDFAIIKIKDAKD
+274 INDFAIIKIKDVKD

-348 IQTDTAIN
+348 IQTDAAIN

-493 VYRDKKYIELNV
+493 VYRDKKYIELQV

-519 NKKSDDDDDE
+519 NKKSDDDEE

>member
-1 MSNLTFKEVKM
+1 M

-23 STDLEEVKNMSE
+23 STDLEEVKNISE
-35 SEDLESTDSSVS
+35 SEDLESTDSSVNP
-47 SVEESET
+47 VEESEAT
-54 IDASEHSETSERSKT
+54 DTSEHSEASERSKNET
-69 KIEAEVETETN
+69 EVEVETETD
-80 SETEDESATEAEEPE
+80 SETEDESEAEDKS
-95 AESDSETESETKESK
+95 ESKTESK
-110 DKAEEANE
+110 DELEVESKDEVENTDQNDSTDNVKAEE
-118 ANSAEDTKSESEEKA
+118 STESKN
-133 SSKTEKKPKV
+133 EKKSQT

-168 AYNHPTTSIFHSSN
+168 DYNRPTTSIFHSSN

-229 GTGFII
+229 GTGFIL

-274 INDFAIIKIKDAKD
+274 INDFAIVKIKDVKD

-348 IQTDTAIN
+348 IQTDAAIN

-440 NNASAVIKGSAG
+440 NNTSAVIKGSAG

-493 VYRDKKYIELNV
+493 VYRDKKYVQLDV

-519 NKKSDDDDDE
+519 NKKSDDDEE

>member
-1 MSNLTFKEVKM
+1 M

-23 STDLEEVKNMSE
+23 SIELEEIKDVSE

-47 SVEESET
+47 SVDESKT
-54 IDASEHSETSERSKT
+54 TDTSEQSETSEQTKT
-69 KIEAEVETETN
+69 EVETEAD
-80 SETEDESATEAEEPE
+80 SETDDESEAKAEEPE
-95 AESDSETESETKESK
+95 AESETKESEDESEK
-110 DKAEEANE
+110 ANE
-118 ANSAEDTKSESEEKA
+118 ANSAEDTESESEEK
-133 SSKTEKKPKV
+133 STSKTETKPKV

-168 AYNHPTTSIFHSSN
+168 TYNRPTNSIFHSSN

-235 SSDGYIAT
+235 SSNGYIAT

-274 INDFAIIKIKDAKD
+274 INDFAIIKIKDVKD

-348 IQTDTAIN
+348 IQTDAAIN

-440 NNASAVIKGSAG
+440 NNTSAVIKGSAG

-493 VYRDKKYIELNV
+493 VYRDKKYIELDV

-519 NKKSDDDDDE
+519 NKKSDDDEE